1 MPLDGCQAK
10 PIFSPCARVPFQ
22 LPCTNQASEDISI
35 RVCDVFFS
43 ISPTYIA
50 PLHAPSNSQ
59 ISGGRARL
67 SIPSYYETT
76 ISPQA
81 AIIRGFHI
89 RTRGTIVTMAETD
102 LQLSTAICVYSVRSL
117 ELTVS
122 RKLPRSSDSRKD
134 IYLSRKSGDQK
145 HYVF

>member
-1 MPLDGCQAK
+1 MDAK
-10 PIFSPCARVPFQ
+10 PSQSFPLVPECPSNFHVQ
-22 LPCTNQASEDISI
+22 IKQVKTSLSES
-35 RVCDVFFS
+35 
-43 ISPTYIA
+43 
-50 PLHAPSNSQ
+50 SNSQ